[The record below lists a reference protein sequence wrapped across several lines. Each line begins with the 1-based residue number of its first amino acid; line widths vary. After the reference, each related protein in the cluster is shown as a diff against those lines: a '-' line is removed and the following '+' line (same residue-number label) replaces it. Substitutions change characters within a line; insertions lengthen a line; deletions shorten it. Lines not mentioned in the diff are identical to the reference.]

1 MGLKMDDLTVFE
13 NEITKES
20 IESRLQRTP
29 WLLSNAETATHRLTV
44 CNHCEYK
51 TQKIGFDACSFCHC
65 FLEFKTR
72 YKAAECPKSY
82 W

>member
-1 MGLKMDDLTVFE
+1 MDDLTVFE

-20 IESRLQRTP
+20 IE
-29 WLLSNAETATHRLTV
+29 LTV

-72 YKAAECPKSY
+72 YQAAECPKSY